1 MVVVQSLSYVW
12 PFAVSWTATRQAAL
26 SSTISQS
33 SLRVMS
39 IESVMLSNHLILF
52 LSSIFPSIRIFSSE
66 SALRIR
72 RPKYWSF
79 SFSISPSNK
88 YSGLIFFRMDGIY
101 FLAVQGTLKSLLQHH
116 NLKASFPWSSTLF
129 MLQLSHLHM
138 TTGKTIALTK
148 QIFANLVVSLLFNMV
163 SVRHSFPSKE
173 QESFNFMAAFAI
185 CNDFGAQENKIC
197 HYFQFFPFYLPW
209 SDGTGCHNISFLKVE
224 FQARFFYSPLSPS
237 SRGYLVHLCFL
248 PLERHHLYIWGCWYF
263 SLKSWFQFVIHL
275 GQHFAWYTLHVS

>member
-1 MVVVQSLSYVW
+1 
-12 PFAVSWTATRQAAL
+12 
-26 SSTISQS
+26 
-33 SLRVMS
+33 
-39 IESVMLSNHLILF
+39 MLSNHLILF

-163 SVRHSFPSKE
+163 SVCHSFPSKE
-173 QESFNFMAAFAI
+173 QASFNVMAAFAV
-185 CNDFGAQENKIC
+185 CNDFGAQEDKIC
-197 HYFQFFPFYLPW
+197 RCFQFFPFYLP
-209 SDGTGCHNISFLKVE
+209 
-224 FQARFFYSPLSPS
+224 
-237 SRGYLVHLCFL
+237 
-248 PLERHHLYIWGCWYF
+248 
-263 SLKSWFQFVIHL
+263 
-275 GQHFAWYTLHVS
+275 